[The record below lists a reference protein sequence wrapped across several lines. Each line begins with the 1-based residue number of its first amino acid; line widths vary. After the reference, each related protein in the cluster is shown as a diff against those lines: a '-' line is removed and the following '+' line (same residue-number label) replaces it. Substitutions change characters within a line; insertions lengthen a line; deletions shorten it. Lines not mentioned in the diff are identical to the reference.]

1 MLEKL
6 KEKLSKTK
14 EKKKKKQNRK
24 TTNYLLLSILIG
36 SVLGIVL
43 YLFSKEIFLFPL
55 SVFFALS
62 FSYIILPSLN
72 DTKGKEK
79 EEENKTYYDFYHSF
93 IIYIALESSGQEAF
107 KRATEELSISSL
119 KDRLTVFVE
128 GDLKGEPPLSYLNT
142 LAENNLI
149 DEIKRTL
156 YEDEDYSIGFSKRG
170 RRLLEAYEK
179 DLIVANTELT
189 SLAPIIILL
198 SIFLFSALSA
208 FTKSL

>member
-1 MLEKL
+1 MLEKI
-6 KEKLSKTK
+6 KEKLTKTR

-24 TTNYLLLSILIG
+24 TTNYLIISILIG

-43 YLFSKEIFLFPL
+43 YLFSKEISLFPL

-62 FSYIILPSLN
+62 VSYIILPTLN
-72 DTKGKEK
+72 DTKGKER
-79 EEENKTYYDFYHSF
+79 EENQSYYDFYHSF

-119 KDRLTVFVE
+119 KDKLTAFVE

-170 RRLLEAYEK
+170 RRLLKAYEN

-189 SLAPIIILL
+189 SLTPIIILL
-198 SIFLFSALSA
+198 SIFLFSTLSA